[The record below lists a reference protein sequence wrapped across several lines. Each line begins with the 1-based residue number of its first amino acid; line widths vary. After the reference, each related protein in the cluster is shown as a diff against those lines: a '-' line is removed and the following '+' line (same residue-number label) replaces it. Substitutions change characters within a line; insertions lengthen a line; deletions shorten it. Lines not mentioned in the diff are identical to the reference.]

1 MTEIKNA
8 AKQVKKRK
16 RNKAIS
22 PTELS
27 TQILEKHTAIA
38 QITFTINM
46 MYLAN
51 ATNLNWMIQTV
62 YYNIIARH
70 NIFEEEFINR
80 CILVRKGEM
89 PIIEFFECQKGY
101 LAQLQ
106 GEYKRLVRC
115 LKAEI
120 SRSEMNIGYY
130 AGKSEFMEKEK
141 EQKARLETLKEV
153 QEMVK
158 KLEQNTQQHLP

>member
-1 MTEIKNA
+1 MADTKNTA
-8 AKQVKKRK
+8 ERVINTK

-27 TQILEKHTAIA
+27 RLILEKHIAIA

-51 ATNLNWMIQTV
+51 ATNLNLMIQTV
-62 YYNIIARH
+62 YYNVIARH

-80 CILVRKGEM
+80 CILLKKGEM
-89 PIIEFFECQKGY
+89 SIIEFFECQKGY
-101 LAQLQ
+101 LVQLQ
-106 GEYKRLVRC
+106 REYRRLVRK

-120 SRSEMNIGYY
+120 SRSEINIGYY
-130 AGKSEFMEKEK
+130 TGKSQFVEREK
-141 EQKARLETLKEV
+141 EQKARLEALKEI

-158 KLEQNTQQHLP
+158 KLEQNK